1 MYPRC
6 ARLFCA
12 LPRFACVPRW
22 RASPCSRYNLVRREV
37 DRLPLGGPRPEL
49 RNAADSRT
57 SLSILESRFR
67 EPLIANVMG
76 LAALQVG
83 AASSV
88 VVQRAGDARGCPAVE
103 SSVPWCAA
111 TAMPDWDS
119 RRAIEKGRS
128 PSPVTLVA
136 RSRHR
141 GAVFNV
147 HRPCR
152 PRCDLQWCGRITLI
166 GAPGGALSSAN
177 VGLDG
182 IESSLASPLR
192 VASARGCL
200 SAGSAVGYARA
211 Q

>member
-1 MYPRC
+1 M
-6 ARLFCA
+6 L
-12 LPRFACVPRW
+12 
-22 RASPCSRYNLVRREV
+22 
-37 DRLPLGGPRPEL
+37 L
-49 RNAADSRT
+49 RKAERSDAADSRT
-57 SLSILESRFR
+57 SRSFLQSLFR
-67 EPLIANVMG
+67 EPLIAGVMG

-88 VVQRAGDARGCPAVE
+88 VVQRAGDARGWPAVE

-200 SAGSAVGYARA
+200 SPGSAVGFSRA

>member
-1 MYPRC
+1 MWIAQGC
-6 ARLFCA
+6 
-12 LPRFACVPRW
+12 
-22 RASPCSRYNLVRREV
+22 
-37 DRLPLGGPRPEL
+37 
-49 RNAADSRT
+49 
-57 SLSILESRFR
+57 
-67 EPLIANVMG
+67 EPLIARVMG

-88 VVQRAGDARGCPAVE
+88 VVQRAVDAGGCAAAE

-119 RRAIEKGRS
+119 RRSLEKGRS

-147 HRPCR
+147 PRPCR
-152 PRCDLQWCGRITLI
+152 PRCDLQWYGRITLA
-166 GAPGGALSSAN
+166 GAPGGALSGAN

-182 IESSLASPLR
+182 IESSPAYPLR

-200 SAGSAVGYARA
+200 SAGSAVGCARA

>member
-1 MYPRC
+1 
-6 ARLFCA
+6 
-12 LPRFACVPRW
+12 
-22 RASPCSRYNLVRREV
+22 V
-37 DRLPLGGPRPEL
+37 DGLHLCGPRPEL

-88 VVQRAGDARGCPAVE
+88 VVQRAGDARGWPAVE

>member
-1 MYPRC
+1 
-6 ARLFCA
+6 
-12 LPRFACVPRW
+12 
-22 RASPCSRYNLVRREV
+22 
-37 DRLPLGGPRPEL
+37 
-49 RNAADSRT
+49 
-57 SLSILESRFR
+57 
-67 EPLIANVMG
+67 MG

-88 VVQRAGDARGCPAVE
+88 VVQRAGDARGWPAVE

-128 PSPVTLVA
+128 PSPVPLVA

-200 SAGSAVGYARA
+200 SAGSAVGCARA
-211 Q
+211 QGSFGMEGSPITRQCSGLAINTVGVDRPRLRAADRPRSATGS